1 MRLSAQNR
9 KVADGV
15 CARETVKER
24 AQTQG
29 RTDGRTDEPE
39 AEDDT
44 RVATHKLHKFR

>member
-29 RTDGRTDEPE
+29 RTDGLGRRLRMALEQRE
-39 AEDDT
+39 
-44 RVATHKLHKFR
+44 THKLHKFR